1 MLKKILKRAV
11 GAALALCMTMTMVT
25 SAAAQPIYE
34 GTSDFYSVSARAA
47 ENNLALQKAATASD
61 VEANTSFTADLAV
74 DGSTDTR
81 WASNADYAIMKAPKW
96 LRIDFGERVTFDNVE
111 IQWEQQNI
119 YSYQIQVSDNG
130 NQWSTV
136 YERNSAPTT
145 KNESVYLS
153 TPAVG
158 QYLRVYITDYR
169 AEWPSVSIFEVGVY
183 NSSAGGEDPEE
194 PTGNY
199 QIYPIPQK
207 VTDSDTTVDITE
219 TVNVVEEDGIDTVT
233 RNRVEEVLTEHGLQV
248 QYSEAAVEGMTN
260 LYIGVN
266 GSTGAADSHADIPRD
281 VFAEGEN
288 KYDMHVVKV
297 FENGDIVILG
307 QDTDAAFYG
316 LATLEQ
322 MLDQTKESK
331 LKVSTFE
338 DYSFQ
343 KYRGCVEGYY
353 GYPWSVD
360 GTLSWFDFAKKY
372 KMNTFLYGPKTDP
385 YHLGKWDEDYPT
397 QVTEEES
404 KIGIRTQEEMQQFA
418 EKAAECNVDFV
429 WVAHPAMK
437 KPIDFT
443 NQETVNEGIERLMTK
458 FDHMYQLGVRQ
469 FGVFVDD
476 IEPSAAASSCDM
488 QAYLIDTLQKKLY
501 ETYNQEGT
509 APEDMIKPLFFTPA
523 WYTTVTSGASA
534 YLPKFKNVHPD
545 IEICFTGRDV
555 FSGISNADAT
565 TYKNWIGR
573 TPVFWW
579 NYPVNDNRD
588 SVYYTNP
595 INYYYSQ
602 DSNPTN
608 LKGILSNPMNFSE
621 SSKVAFF
628 GVADYAWNPNAF
640 DAQENWENCFDAI
653 IPDDPEMAA
662 ALKVVYGS
670 LNNKYEP
677 MDLQRLYSQY
687 SGGDTSA
694 AASLKEKM
702 YEIMDS
708 VEKLE
713 TLKDSENPAYR
724 LLVEEAQT
732 SFNKLYD
739 MAAAIGGAMAVV
751 SSNDPLEQAHGYYL
765 SKAAY
770 ERLHIERNPRYEI
783 VALEGSGE
791 DIYYNILQAI
801 PSDEKMRPFVET
813 AAAAIRDFDVSGLDT
828 SAAEIQNVSI
838 TPNENVEVQQGTT
851 RAFTAEVVAGQENL
865 DDVIWSVEGATGE
878 NTTISLNG
886 VLSMDNNELSPTI
899 VVKATSAYDATKS
912 ATVTVT
918 VTDRVYEDP
927 TIPVNLS
934 TSAQVLGA
942 SGRPAAG
949 EGPENI
955 FDDNDGTKWCPGDNS
970 RYNQWVAFD
979 LGAEKVISKWQLV
992 NAGVEDVINIS
1003 SNYSLQVLNDP
1014 DVTEEELKDFDYLSN
1029 DTNWKTIAEYRGN
1042 TENIT
1047 NYTFEEP
1054 QEGRY
1059 FRLYVAD
1066 GCQPSVRY
1074 PATRIFECRV
1084 YGVDKAAVENT
1095 YNLTI
1100 DPDIANGTLEVDSEH
1115 YEAGA
1120 KVNIRIFPADGYQ
1133 LKAGS
1138 LQYNGTPV
1146 EGKSFIMPEEDVVL
1160 TAEFEPISQGETYHI
1175 TIGDM
1180 ENGTVQADKT
1190 TAAEGETVTVTVL
1203 PNEGY
1208 QLQEGS
1214 LMVNGTPIEGNSFVM
1229 PAQDVTITAVFE
1241 QIIVVETYDIT
1252 VEAMENGTIQVDKTE
1267 AKAGEQVN
1275 VTVVPNEGYQLQE
1288 GSLMANGTPIEGNS
1302 FVMPAQD
1309 VTITAVF
1316 EQIAVEETYQITVDA
1331 MENGTIQVD
1340 KAEAKEG
1347 EQVNVTIVPNEGYQL
1362 QEGSLMANGTPI
1374 EGNSF
1379 VMPAQDVTITAV
1391 FEKIPSTVVTEVL
1404 ESVIAGAETLKES
1417 GALDNCMEAV
1427 VTEFN
1432 AALDAAKAMLSNGD
1446 ATQED
1451 INAATK
1457 RLLDA
1462 MAKVDWKQGDKTVL
1476 QVAVDIA
1483 CTIYENIDLYVEEG
1497 KQEFLD
1503 ALAKGEELLNSG
1515 NAWDDEIQA
1524 AADALIEA
1532 MSNLRMAPNKDILND
1547 MIQNA
1552 QGYDLSLYTEKSAAM
1567 LRSALSNAQ
1576 AVAADPN
1583 ATQEEVDTAAH
1594 TLQAALSGL
1603 TFVTGG
1609 TPLDTVD
1616 PVGEGTAPTKT
1627 GDSGFAGLSVL
1638 ALTSAAAVVLLKKR
1652 TQR

>member
-1 MLKKILKRAV
+1 MKKILKRAV
-11 GAALALCMTMTMVT
+11 GAAVALCMMMTTVT
-25 SAAAQPIYE
+25 SIAAQPIYE
-34 GTSDFYSVSARAA
+34 ELNTPYAA
-47 ENNLALQKAATASD
+47 STQAEETNLALHKTATASD
-61 VEANTSFTADLAV
+61 VESGTSFTADLTV
-74 DGSTDTR
+74 DGLSNTR
-81 WASNADYAIMKAPKW
+81 WASNPDYATAKSPKW
-96 LRIDFGERVTFDNVE
+96 LQIDFGDRTTFDNVE

-119 YSYQIQVSDNG
+119 FAYQLQVSDDG
-130 NQWSTV
+130 GQWSTV
-136 YERNSAPTT
+136 YERNSDPTT
-145 KNESVYLS
+145 KKESVYLS

-158 QYLRVYITDYR
+158 RYLRVYVTDYR

-183 NSSAGGEDPEE
+183 NYSGGGGEPEE
-194 PTGNY
+194 PVGNY

-207 VTDSDTTVDITE
+207 TADSESTVEITG
-219 TVNVVEEDGIDTVT
+219 TVNVVKEGGIDTVT
-233 RNRVEEVLTEHGLQV
+233 QNRVEEVLTEHGLQV

-266 GSTGAADSHADIPRD
+266 GSAGAADSHADVPRD

-307 QDTDAAFYG
+307 KDTDAAFYG

-322 MLDQTKESK
+322 MLDQTEGGQM
-331 LKVSTFE
+331 KVSTFE

-397 QVTEEES
+397 EVTEEES

-443 NQETVNEGIERLMTK
+443 NEETVNEGIGRLMTK
-458 FDHMYQLGVRQ
+458 FDHMYQMGVRQ

-476 IEPSAAASSCDM
+476 IEPSAAASSCEM
-488 QAYLIDTLQKKLY
+488 QAYMIDTLQKKLY

-509 APEDMIKPLFFTPA
+509 APEDMVKPLFFTPA
-523 WYTTVTSGASA
+523 WYTTSTSGAST

-555 FSGISNADAT
+555 FSSISNTDAA

-595 INYYYSQ
+595 IDCYYSQ

-608 LKGILSNPMNFSE
+608 LKGVLSNPMNFSE

-628 GVADYAWNPNAF
+628 GVADYTWNPNAF
-640 DAQENWENCFDAI
+640 DAQQNWEDCFDAI

-677 MDLQRLYSQY
+677 TDLQRLYSQY

-694 AASLKEKM
+694 AASLKDKM
-702 YEIMDS
+702 YEIMDA

-751 SSNDPLEQAHGYYL
+751 SSNDPLEQTHGYYL

-838 TPNENVEVQQGTT
+838 TPNENVEVQQGTA
-851 RAFTAEVVAGQENL
+851 REFTAEVVAGQENL

-918 VTDRVYEDP
+918 VTDRVYQDP

-955 FDDNDGTKWCPGDNS
+955 FDDNDGTKWCPGDGT

-979 LGAEKVISKWQLV
+979 LGAEKIISEWQVV

-1014 DVTEEELKDFDYLSN
+1014 DVTEEELKDFGYLSN

-1047 NYTFEEP
+1047 NYTFEKP

-1120 KVNIRIFPADGYQ
+1120 KVNIRIFPAEGYQ

-1175 TIGDM
+1175 TIGAM

-1203 PNEGY
+1203 
-1208 QLQEGS
+1208 
-1214 LMVNGTPIEGNSFVM
+1214 
-1229 PAQDVTITAVFE
+1229 
-1241 QIIVVETYDIT
+1241 
-1252 VEAMENGTIQVDKTE
+1252 
-1267 AKAGEQVN
+1267 
-1275 VTVVPNEGYQLQE
+1275 PNEGYQLQE

-1316 EQIAVEETYQITVDA
+1316 EQIAVEETYHITVDA

-1340 KAEAKEG
+1340 KAEAKAG
-1347 EQVNVTIVPNEGYQL
+1347 EQVNITVVPDEGYQL

-1391 FEKIPSTVVTEVL
+1391 FEKVPSTVITEVL
-1404 ESVIAGAETLKES
+1404 ESVIAGAQALKDS

-1446 ATQED
+1446 ATQAD

-1483 CTIYENIDLYVEEG
+1483 RVIYENIDLYVEEG
-1497 KQEFLD
+1497 RQEFLD
-1503 ALAKGEELLNSG
+1503 ALAKGEELLGSG

-1552 QGYDLSLYTEKSAAM
+1552 QGYDLSLYSEESADM

-1583 ATQEEVDTAAH
+1583 ATQEEVDTAVH

-1609 TPLDTVD
+1609 TSHDAVD

-1627 GDSGFAGLSVL
+1627 GDSGFAGLAVL
-1638 ALTSAAAVVLLKKR
+1638 ALASAAAVVLLKKR
-1652 TQR
+1652 THR